1 MSANWIRRI
10 ATLGSLGILLLLC
23 TSCLGPGHATGR
35 LYNFNRD
42 FESKWAQEGM
52 FIVLLPGYVVF
63 SLGDHL
69 VFNSVQWWTGENPID
84 PPDERS
90 PSDFGL

>member
-1 MSANWIRRI
+1 MVGLVGLFAV
-10 ATLGSLGILLLLC
+10 LVC

-35 LYNFNRD
+35 LYKFNRG
-42 FESKWAQEGM
+42 FEHKWAQQGM

-63 SLGDHL
+63 SIGDNL

-84 PPDERS
+84 PPAGS
-90 PSDFGL
+90 GPSEFGL